1 MALMDDT
8 LNTIQLVVMGHLLD
22 DLPDGGVDFNGTNF
36 SIGQEMTVTALA
48 ADIGLGENAEF
59 FVMIDD
65 EHLPNDQWGARFL
78 QPGERVVLC
87 PPLKGG

>member
-1 MALMDDT
+1 MALT
-8 LNTIQLVVMGHLLD
+8 KNSLYTIQLVVMGHLLD

-36 SIGQEMTVTALA
+36 SIGPQTTVTSLA
-48 ADIGLGENAEF
+48 AEIGLGENAEF
-59 FVMIDD
+59 FVMIND

-78 QPGERVVLC
+78 QAGERIVLC

>member
-1 MALMDDT
+1 MENT

-22 DLPDGGVDFNGTNF
+22 DLPEGGVNFNGTNF
-36 SIGQEMTVTALA
+36 SIGQEMTVTSLA
-48 ADIGLGENAEF
+48 AEIGLGENAEF
-59 FVMIDD
+59 FVMIND
-65 EHLPNDQWGARFL
+65 EHLPNDQWGVRFL